1 MRAARVADEML
12 AARWSTY
19 STNEQA
25 VDRRTVTARGAHAD
39 ARVFAPTEHSR
50 VHDVTVLS
58 LLGGVQLAWLA
69 VLAYSLYWLAT

>member
-12 AARWSTY
+12 AGELVDVQH
-19 STNEQA
+19 EQA
-25 VDRRTVTARGAHAD
+25 VGGRTVTARGAHAD
-39 ARVFAPTEHSR
+39 ARVFVPTEHSR